1 MLTHQ
6 RLQAWAQGIER
17 TIAPSS
23 PIHIGRLMA
32 SDGMIL
38 AATGFPYPVG
48 TQAQI
53 ATHCGP
59 PMQVEVIGFR
69 DGAAL
74 LTRLCGETSVTM
86 GADVIPCFQ
95 NADVAC
101 GDAYLGRVINALG
114 QPIDGKPLPR
124 SDEHWPLS
132 GKSLPPLSRS
142 SVRKPFDCGVRAI
155 NALLTLGVG
164 QRAAIIA
171 GSGVGKSVLLG
182 QMLAGAISAQSG
194 SGGGSVD
201 RIVIGLIG
209 ERGREINDFLDHQL
223 PPHVRAKSVVVVAP
237 ADDPAL
243 LRLRAAHRATAMAEA
258 FRAQGH
264 HVLLIIDSLT
274 RVAHAQREIG
284 LALGEPAAMKAYPPS
299 VFALIPSLAERAG
312 CDAGSGGA
320 ITALYTVLA
329 DGDDVQDPVV
339 DSVRAIVDGHIIL
352 SRQLAEA
359 QIYPAIDIGQSISRV
374 MADIISPDHAQAV
387 RHYRQYWAHYAEN
400 RDLVTMGAWRT
411 GADAQLDVAIAAR
424 PGMLQFL
431 CQPPGQ
437 PVDMARSICELSTL
451 CVEKFGVGA

>member
-6 RLQAWAQGIER
+6 RLQAWAQSMEP

-23 PIHIGRLMA
+23 PIHIGRLVA

-53 ATHCGP
+53 ATQNGP
-59 PMQVEVIGFR
+59 PMRVEVIGFR
-69 DGAAL
+69 DGAAV
-74 LTRLCGETSVTM
+74 LTRLCGASSVTM

-95 NADVAC
+95 NPDVAC

-114 QPIDGKPLPR
+114 APLDGKALPR
-124 SDEHWPLS
+124 ADEYWPIS
-132 GKSLPPLSRS
+132 GKAVPPLSRS
-142 SVRKPFDCGVRAI
+142 SVREPLDCGVRAI

-182 QMLAGAISAQSG
+182 QMLAGAISAQVNSG
-194 SGGGSVD
+194 AVD

-223 PPHVRAKSVVVVAP
+223 SPHVRAKSVVIAAP

-258 FRAQGH
+258 FRAAGH

-299 VFALIPSLAERAG
+299 VFALIPALAERAG
-312 CDAGSGGA
+312 RDARSGGA

-329 DGDDVQDPVV
+329 DGDDVQDPIV
-339 DSVRAIVDGHIIL
+339 DTVRAIVDGHIIL

-359 QIYPAIDIGQSISRV
+359 QVYPAIDIGQSISRV
-374 MADIISPDHAQAV
+374 MTDIVSPDHTQAA
-387 RHYRQYWAHYAEN
+387 RQYRQMWALYAEN
-400 RDLVTMGAWRT
+400 RDLVTMGAWRP
-411 GADAQLDVAIAAR
+411 GADVMLDAAIGARAA
-424 PGMLQFL
+424 MLDFL

-437 PVDMARSICELSTL
+437 PIEMASSVSDLSLL
-451 CVEKFGVGA
+451 CTENFGTCT